1 MIRRPPRST
10 RTDTL
15 FPYTTRF
22 RSVWSEVKPVQ
33 AQLNSRETNTAFA
46 SLVRDEEP
54 VAIARFTIT
63 PPLQSVPATIDI
75 LYPVSSL
82 RAVEVELT
90 ANLHDDGGIASRHWR
105 ERMGSALSDVRLEAR
120 SVLARPN
127 ISVAELLTS
136 EERRVGKEWVSTG
149 RTRWSQ

>member
-46 SLVRDEEP
+46 SPVRDEEP

-63 PPLQSVPATIDI
+63 PPLQSVPATIDL
-75 LYPVSSL
+75 LYPDSSL
-82 RAVEVELT
+82 RAVQVELT
-90 ANLHDDGGIASRHWR
+90 PNLHDAGDIANRHWR
-105 ERMGSALSDVRLEAR
+105 ERTGPALSDVRLEAR
-120 SVLARPN
+120 TVLPRPHLP
-127 ISVAELLTS
+127 VAA
-136 EERRVGKEWVSTG
+136 
-149 RTRWSQ
+149 

>member
-54 VAIARFTIT
+54 VAIARLTIT
-63 PPLQSVPATIDI
+63 PPLQSVPATIEL

-90 ANLHDDGGIASRHWR
+90 ANLHDYR
-105 ERMGSALSDVRLEAR
+105 
-120 SVLARPN
+120 
-127 ISVAELLTS
+127 S
-136 EERRVGKEWVSTG
+136 EERRGGKEWYSTC
-149 RTRWSQ
+149 RYRWYPYH